1 MVFIKQLTDDKYKE
15 KGMLKKRNEYID
27 FLRGVACLLVVY
39 THSTNI
45 FSYIGGNE
53 FDSIKFLLSPFIY
66 INQCG
71 VPIFFLISGFLS
83 EGTIERTGNYGN
95 MMKKKAKSLLIPY
108 FIWNIFY
115 MLMEVVGYYIMPSAF
130 DDISHESMIMLL
142 IKMIGIPFIKGP
154 IYEPLWF
161 INSLFMFFCFLPVI
175 NFVVKKLPG
184 FYIIIIDL
192 LLMSI
197 YVPLL
202 YSDGYFINRSIPF
215 FILGLYLAENKN
227 KIFRIFNNIYKYR
240 YILLLIFGFA
250 TYIIAY
256 VKSINSDIHSVYRVG
271 MTCHVITMTIIM
283 GLCTSI
289 FLIIRDISKIQ
300 IIRQIL
306 NCLSEY
312 SFMIYVMHGKI
323 LSILQILF
331 SRLLK
336 QNGIIVILEYL
347 LLPIIVILINIIIAF
362 FMKRH
367 LNKVYAVI
375 VGKR

>member
-1 MVFIKQLTDDKYKE
+1 
-15 KGMLKKRNEYID
+15 
-27 FLRGVACLLVVY
+27 
-39 THSTNI
+39 
-45 FSYIGGNE
+45 
-53 FDSIKFLLSPFIY
+53 
-66 INQCG
+66 
-71 VPIFFLISGFLS
+71 
-83 EGTIERTGNYGN
+83 
-95 MMKKKAKSLLIPY
+95 
-108 FIWNIFY
+108 
-115 MLMEVVGYYIMPSAF
+115 
-130 DDISHESMIMLL
+130 
-142 IKMIGIPFIKGP
+142 
-154 IYEPLWF
+154 
-161 INSLFMFFCFLPVI
+161 
-175 NFVVKKLPG
+175 
-184 FYIIIIDL
+184 
-192 LLMSI
+192 
-197 YVPLL
+197 
-202 YSDGYFINRSIPF
+202 
-215 FILGLYLAENKN
+215 
-227 KIFRIFNNIYKYR
+227 
-240 YILLLIFGFA
+240 
-250 TYIIAY
+250 
-256 VKSINSDIHSVYRVG
+256 
-271 MTCHVITMTIIM
+271 MTCHVITMTIII